1 MTRFIIQRYT
11 NQRKI
16 QFINEVLN
24 GGYNVHP
31 VPLPNSKI
39 IERIINKYDRKRIN
53 IEKLLNDNLYIKI
66 NKIRNNSSK
75 DWRYSWKRTETETY
89 KTKKTNTKVT

>member
-53 IEKLLNDNLYIKI
+53 IEKLFILGYIISEDPIYIGIK
-66 NKIRNNSSK
+66 
-75 DWRYSWKRTETETY
+75 
-89 KTKKTNTKVT
+89 